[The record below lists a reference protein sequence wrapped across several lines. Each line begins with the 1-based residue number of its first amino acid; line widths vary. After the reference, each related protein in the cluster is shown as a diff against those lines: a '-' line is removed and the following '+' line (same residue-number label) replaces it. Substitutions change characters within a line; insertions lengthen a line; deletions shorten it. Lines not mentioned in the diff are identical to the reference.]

1 MRNAFLLSALGLWL
15 VVVAPGAPG
24 QAEDHAFLPPDQ
36 VLSRLLEGNQR
47 FVSDTSKHP
56 HMTHQWRDRLTKE
69 QHPVAVI
76 LGCSDSRVPVEM
88 VFDQGFGDLFVVRV
102 AGNIVDD
109 NIAASV
115 VYGVLHA
122 GASLVLVLGHEQCG
136 AVTSALGDY
145 RAEPLSVQS
154 LLKQIVPAL
163 VEIGPGPMEQ
173 RVHLGVEANA
183 RQTVRELSGLGSLQE
198 PLKTGRVRIVGGV
211 YRLETGRV
219 ELLESE
225 SKP

>member
-1 MRNAFLLSALGLWL
+1 
-15 VVVAPGAPG
+15 
-24 QAEDHAFLPPDQ
+24 
-36 VLSRLLEGNQR
+36 
-47 FVSDTSKHP
+47 
-56 HMTHQWRDRLTKE
+56 MTHQWRDRLTRE

-76 LGCSDSRVPVEM
+76 VGCADSRVPVEL

-102 AGNIVDD
+102 AGNIVDESV
-109 NIAASV
+109 AASV

-163 VEIGPGPMEQ
+163 VGIGPGPLEQ
-173 RVHLGVEANA
+173 RVQLGVEANA
-183 RQTVRELSGLGSLQE
+183 HQTVRELSGLGALQE